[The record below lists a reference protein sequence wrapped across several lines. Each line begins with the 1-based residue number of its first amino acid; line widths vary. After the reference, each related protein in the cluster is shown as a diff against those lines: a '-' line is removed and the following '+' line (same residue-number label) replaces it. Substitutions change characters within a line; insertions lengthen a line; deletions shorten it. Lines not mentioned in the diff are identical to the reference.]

1 MKFFLRDAAI
11 FAVLAAGA
19 SAAGSGLFAASGV
32 ELEAYK
38 RSDGGLTYGE
48 PARGLEQRDT
58 AACTECVGHHGKC
71 TIGEGN
77 CYAPDSCGFCGDCGA
92 DQARCQDPKTEGCQC
107 Y

>member
-48 PARGLEQRDT
+48 PVSIPG
-58 AACTECVGHHGKC
+58 
-71 TIGEGN
+71 TINRSVKESLTTSSKAWSW
-77 CYAPDSCGFCGDCGA
+77 YITRHP
-92 DQARCQDPKTEGCQC
+92 RCDEE
-107 Y
+107 